1 MGFEKSHRH
10 GVESTVLPEMVAKNL
25 TKEKSVPL
33 DVDRAVKVL
42 SKKTGP
48 DDNFQNDS
56 LDSAL
61 VQVGID
67 DLADEFSDL
76 LQMN

>member
-1 MGFEKSHRH
+1 
-10 GVESTVLPEMVAKNL
+10 L

-42 SKKTGP
+42 SKKAGP